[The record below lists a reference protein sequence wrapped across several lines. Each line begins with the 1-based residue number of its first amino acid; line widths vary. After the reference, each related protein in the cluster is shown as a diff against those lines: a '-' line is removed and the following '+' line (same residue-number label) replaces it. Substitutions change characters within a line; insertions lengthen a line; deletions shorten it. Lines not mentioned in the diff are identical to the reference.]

1 MKLSSLMIR
10 KTESQQ
16 TLDERRKAIGRK
28 DAGQAYRKSAE
39 YFGEKRDTALRVLEE
54 LLSGKKEQD
63 VNHDVAVRVKQA
75 EEFQQGQQVKE
86 LEKADRTVRAH
97 EQAHKAVGGH
107 VTGPIVYDYEEGP
120 DGQQYA
126 VGGEVAIYATHSEDE
141 KKMIETLELVRRAA
155 LAPAQPSPQDYRVAA
170 SAEAQIQQLR
180 GIVAEER
187 TDEESSDRLPDYV
200 TASTDIDVPERFLVD
215 RERDATQSAFDKD
228 FTQSYTERKFAMAS
242 TNYQSH
248 MIMVKNGYRDPL
260 ESTFSLIA

>member
-10 KTESQQ
+10 KTETQQ

-28 DAGQAYRKSAE
+28 DAGQAYRKNAE
-39 YFGEKRDTALRVLEE
+39 YFGEKRDTALRVLED

-63 VNHDVAVRVKQA
+63 VNSDVAVRVKQA

-86 LEKADRTVRAH
+86 LEKTDRTVRTH

-126 VGGEVAIYATHSEDE
+126 VGGEVAIHATHSEDE

-170 SAEAQIQQLR
+170 SAEAQLQQLR
-180 GIVAEER
+180 GIVAEASE
-187 TDEESSDRLPDYV
+187 TIPDYV
-200 TASTDIDVPERFLVD
+200 TAPTDIDVPERFLVD

-228 FTQSYTERKFAMAS
+228 FTQSYAERKFAMAS